1 MDSNKDYW
9 DELAK
14 TASAL
19 FGPDPFSLSEKV
31 ARTPEPV
38 IEPEATPTAA
48 TPPPEQC
55 PDEPTPI
62 SPEASR
68 KKSSQKKS
76 KTEPYKKFSSS
87 STKSEPQ
94 KKLSSTSTKSEPQ
107 KKWSFGSYKSESFK
121 LEAQKKF
128 STLSAKST
136 KSEKVKPKSTPNLAH
151 REIWSGPKKWKDA
164 RTNLSLTMDMRRMK
178 SKQKPKPKVD
188 LEKKIKPNPKYENIK
203 SSINTGNN
211 TRKQLERME
220 EIKTYYKFRPDEIFR
235 RITVTSLATLM
246 IESSKLEYQE
256 EDSERLTSQIR
267 EDQESLQKLERESV
281 SKSPEKA
288 SENTD
293 QEPAQEPTKE
303 EVNKEE
309 DGDDCDADSL
319 DSAIDPDEQRAL
331 PPADDPDFIESVVF
345 KGRKIRRH
353 VSNGLHQQH
362 LVGSVGNLL
371 QGFGEITVS
380 PRSINDM
387 SDRTYHHHDST
398 QAASTFQL
406 DVAPSAEPPRSVIHV
421 VEEVVTIANEP
432 TRTPKASIFQE
443 EPANLQGLPQKRDR
457 PYLILDIRDEEQYK
471 RGRIVTSKS
480 YPAVRLSRSVNYETR
495 ELYRFKN
502 VEGKIIVIIDAD
514 ESLSPNF
521 ATTMIQRGY
530 DNVFVLSGGL
540 RVAKI
545 KFPEQLITPC
555 EHDIDDQEDFD
566 EAIGEDQIH
575 VIEAFLEEALT
586 SGTSRMSSQAP
597 SVRSGWPSRIS
608 SSQSNQ
614 QNQLNGSLP
623 SLTSNQDANGTP
635 QAGVLRHKARQVPL
649 GANYYPP
656 RPQRISA
663 GSRRS

>member
-1 MDSNKDYW
+1 
-9 DELAK
+9 
-14 TASAL
+14 
-19 FGPDPFSLSEKV
+19 
-31 ARTPEPV
+31 
-38 IEPEATPTAA
+38 
-48 TPPPEQC
+48 
-55 PDEPTPI
+55 
-62 SPEASR
+62 
-68 KKSSQKKS
+68 
-76 KTEPYKKFSSS
+76 
-87 STKSEPQ
+87 
-94 KKLSSTSTKSEPQ
+94 
-107 KKWSFGSYKSESFK
+107 
-121 LEAQKKF
+121 
-128 STLSAKST
+128 
-136 KSEKVKPKSTPNLAH
+136 
-151 REIWSGPKKWKDA
+151 
-164 RTNLSLTMDMRRMK
+164 MDMRRMK

-188 LEKKIKPNPKYENIK
+188 LQKKIKPNPKYENIK
-203 SSINTGNN
+203 SSIDTGNN

-235 RITVTSLATLM
+235 RVTVTSLATLM

-256 EDSERLTSQIR
+256 EDAERLTSQIR
-267 EDQESLQKLERESV
+267 EDQEGLRKLERESG

-288 SENTD
+288 SENI
-293 QEPAQEPTKE
+293 EPETATEPTAAQEGTE
-303 EVNKEE
+303 EEEINKE
-309 DGDDCDADSL
+309 DVGDDCEADSL

-331 PPADDPDFIESVVF
+331 PPASDEQDENLIESVVF
-345 KGRKIRRH
+345 KGRKIRKGG
-353 VSNGLHQQH
+353 GLHQQH

-371 QGFGEITVS
+371 QGFGEINIS

-387 SDRTYHHHDST
+387 SDRAYHHHDST

-406 DVAPSAEPPRSVIHV
+406 DVAPSTEPPRSVIHV

-432 TRTPKASIFQE
+432 TTPKASIFQE
-443 EPANLQGLPQKRDR
+443 DPANLHGLPKKRDR

-480 YPAVRLSRSVNYETR
+480 YPAVKLSRSVNYETR
-495 ELYRFKN
+495 EMYRFKN
-502 VEGKIIVIIDAD
+502 VDGKIIVIVDSD
-514 ESLSPNF
+514 ESIAPTF

-566 EAIGEDQIH
+566 ETIGEDQIH

-608 SSQSNQ
+608 SSQSN
-614 QNQLNGSLP
+614 LP

-635 QAGVLRHKARQVPL
+635 QGSTLRHKARQVPL
-649 GANYYPP
+649 GANFYPP
-656 RPQRISA
+656 QVKKTSI

>member
-1 MDSNKDYW
+1 
-9 DELAK
+9 
-14 TASAL
+14 
-19 FGPDPFSLSEKV
+19 
-31 ARTPEPV
+31 
-38 IEPEATPTAA
+38 
-48 TPPPEQC
+48 
-55 PDEPTPI
+55 
-62 SPEASR
+62 
-68 KKSSQKKS
+68 
-76 KTEPYKKFSSS
+76 
-87 STKSEPQ
+87 
-94 KKLSSTSTKSEPQ
+94 
-107 KKWSFGSYKSESFK
+107 
-121 LEAQKKF
+121 
-128 STLSAKST
+128 
-136 KSEKVKPKSTPNLAH
+136 
-151 REIWSGPKKWKDA
+151 
-164 RTNLSLTMDMRRMK
+164 MDMRRMSK

-188 LEKKIKPNPKYENIK
+188 LQKKIKPNPKYDNVK
-203 SSINTGNN
+203 SSLDTGNN

-256 EDSERLTSQIR
+256 EDWKRETSQIR
-267 EDQESLQKLERESV
+267 EDQESLQKLERETG

-288 SENTD
+288 SENID
-293 QEPAQEPTKE
+293 QEPVTANDE
-303 EVNKEE
+303 EVIKD

-319 DSAIDPDEQRAL
+319 DSAIDPEEQRAL
-331 PPADDPDFIESVVF
+331 PPAEDEEFIESVVF
-345 KGRKIRRH
+345 KGRKIRR
-353 VSNGLHQQH
+353 SLKNSLHQQH

-371 QGFGEITVS
+371 QGMGEITVS

-406 DVAPSAEPPRSVIHV
+406 DVAPSVEPPRSVIHV
-421 VEEVVTIANEP
+421 REEGVTIANEP
-432 TRTPKASIFQE
+432 TRSTKGAPFQE
-443 EPANLQGLPQKRDR
+443 DPANLQGIPKKRDR
-457 PYLILDIRDEEQYK
+457 PYLILDIRDENQYK

-480 YPAVRLSRSVNYETR
+480 YPAVKLSRSVNYETR
-495 ELYRFKN
+495 EMYRFKN
-502 VEGKIIVIIDAD
+502 TDGKIIVIVDAD

-545 KFPEQLITPC
+545 KFPEQLLTPC
-555 EHDIDDQEDFD
+555 EHDVDDQEDFD
-566 EAIGEDQIH
+566 ETIGEDQIH

-586 SGTSRMSSQAP
+586 SGTSRLSSVAP

-608 SSQSNQ
+608 SSQSN
-614 QNQLNGSLP
+614 LP